1 MMDLGHWH
9 TVALFLIALTTGTV
23 LGAAGV
29 AYWTVT
35 HPDPASPSL
44 GEVGGDAGTSEG
56 GV

>member
-23 LGAAGV
+23 LGAAGA

-35 HPDPASPSL
+35 HPDPAPQNNKENTL
-44 GEVGGDAGTSEG
+44 
-56 GV
+56 